1 MQAQQ
6 VFAGIKVLT
15 VAKVYA
21 APYAAYQFALNGAD
35 VIAIEEP
42 GKGDSTRSGGSPASA
57 DLSREFMGAAFLAHG
72 ANKRSLTLNLREPA
86 AQEVFKKLARDADII
101 IENLRTG
108 DMERYGLGYDVI
120 RAMNPRIIYASLTG
134 YGQTGPKKR
143 DAAIDTVVQAA
154 SGLMS
159 LTGTLES
166 GPVRAG
172 ATVIDY
178 QAGLALTAA
187 LSMALYQR
195 ERIGEGQRVDV
206 SMLETA
212 LSCLSAVVSEVVN
225 GGFEPELIGNKA
237 AAGTPLSD
245 CMPCKEGHIM
255 IAASGG
261 ARRRRLFEALGRVDI
276 VDDPRNATNEQMRR
290 NSPAIYA
297 EIEPIFLQR
306 TASEWEEILNKAGVP
321 AMRVYSVKEAVE
333 QPQVKAR
340 GLYHMFEDVPGIPGA
355 GRKISVTSA
364 PYKLSKSPAKLHSPP
379 PQLGQHSSEILD
391 GLGYSEADILALRD
405 AGVI

>member
-1 MQAQQ
+1 
-6 VFAGIKVLT
+6 
-15 VAKVYA
+15 
-21 APYAAYQFALNGAD
+21 
-35 VIAIEEP
+35 
-42 GKGDSTRSGGSPASA
+42 
-57 DLSREFMGAAFLAHG
+57 
-72 ANKRSLTLNLREPA
+72 
-86 AQEVFKKLARDADII
+86 
-101 IENLRTG
+101 
-108 DMERYGLGYDVI
+108 
-120 RAMNPRIIYASLTG
+120 
-134 YGQTGPKKR
+134 
-143 DAAIDTVVQAA
+143 
-154 SGLMS
+154 
-159 LTGTLES
+159 
-166 GPVRAG
+166 
-172 ATVIDY
+172 
-178 QAGLALTAA
+178 
-187 LSMALYQR
+187 
-195 ERIGEGQRVDV
+195 
-206 SMLETA
+206 
-212 LSCLSAVVSEVVN
+212 
-225 GGFEPELIGNKA
+225 
-237 AAGTPLSD
+237 
-245 CMPCKEGHIM
+245 MPCKEGHIM

>member
-57 DLSREFMGAAFLAHG
+57 DLSKEFMGAAFLAHG
-72 ANKRSLTLNLREPA
+72 ANKRSLTLNLRDPE
-86 AQEVFKKLARDADII
+86 AQKVFKKLARDADVI

-120 RAMNPRIIYASLTG
+120 REMNPRIIYASLTG

-154 SGLMS
+154 SGLLS
-159 LTGTLES
+159 LTGTPES

-187 LSMALYQR
+187 LTMALYHR
-195 ERIGEGQRVDV
+195 ERFGEGQRVDV

-237 AAGTPLSD
+237 ASGTPLSD
-245 CMPCKEGHIM
+245 CMQCREGHIM
-255 IAASGG
+255 IAASG
-261 ARRRRLFEALGRVDI
+261 ARRRRLFEAIGRVDI
-276 VDDPRNATNEQMRR
+276 VDDPDNATNDQLRR
-290 NSPAIYA
+290 NSAKIYA

-306 TASEWEEILNKAGVP
+306 TASEWEDILNKAGVP
-321 AMRVYSVKEAVE
+321 AMRVYSVREAVE

-364 PYKLSKSPAKLHSPP
+364 PYKLSRSPAKLHSPP
-379 PQLGQHSSEILD
+379 PQLGQHSSEIL
-391 GLGYSEADILALRD
+391 GELGYSEADILALRE